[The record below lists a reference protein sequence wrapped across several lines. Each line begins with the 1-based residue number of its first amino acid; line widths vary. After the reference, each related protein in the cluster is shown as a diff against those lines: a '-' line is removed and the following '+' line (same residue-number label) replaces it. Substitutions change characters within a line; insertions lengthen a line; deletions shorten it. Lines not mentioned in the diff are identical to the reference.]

1 MNAHLNYLPDRRV
14 FRYKDVQ
21 MCRCDSTENKLLIQ
35 ISKYKYNRL
44 RWEDVCLL
52 NKKELSALAS
62 CFMEN
67 TFRRADMFVNLQKP
81 AIVE

>member
-1 MNAHLNYLPDRRV
+1 MTNIRSFANTLKFPGLKGMER
-14 FRYKDVQ
+14 
-21 MCRCDSTENKLLIQ
+21 KLSGRLEKG
-35 ISKYKYNRL
+35 SFFSDRL

-81 AIVE
+81 ATVE